1 MLKNNKERR
10 EYIDDER
17 NWIHITYAPLIELVP
32 GYNYPFIN
40 VLKLKGT
47 TIYKIRALMYDQY
60 QGAHYATLGCYLYNQ
75 NGLLDNIY
83 SFSDAQLV
91 NYLKEKKI

>member
-1 MLKNNKERR
+1 MLKNNKERLD
-10 EYIDDER
+10 YIRDEK
-17 NWIHITYAPLIELVP
+17 NWINVTYAPLIELVP
-32 GYNYPFIN
+32 GDNYPIIN
-40 VLKLKGT
+40 ALKLKGT
-47 TIYKIRALMYDQY
+47 TIYKIQALMHDQY
-60 QGAHYATLGCYLYNQ
+60 QGAYYATLGCYLYNQ